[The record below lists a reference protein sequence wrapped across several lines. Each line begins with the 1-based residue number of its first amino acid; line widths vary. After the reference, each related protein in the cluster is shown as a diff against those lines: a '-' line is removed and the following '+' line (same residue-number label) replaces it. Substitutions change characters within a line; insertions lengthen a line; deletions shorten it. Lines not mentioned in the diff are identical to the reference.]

1 MISAMQEQ
9 VLRYIRERNLV
20 VPGDR
25 VMVAVS
31 GGADSVALLRLLLE
45 LRAEL
50 GIVLAAAHFN
60 HGLRGGNS
68 DADEQFVVDLAK
80 RLDLD
85 LFVGRGSVSEHAV
98 AKRIGLEAAGREL
111 RYQWLTRLA
120 IKNRFERV
128 ATAHTVDDQAET
140 VLLKFL
146 RGAGTKGLAGIYP
159 EMIRDQEQGA
169 RFVRPLLS
177 SARSELEAYLTSIGQ
192 PWRED
197 ESNLDP
203 RFRRNRVRHEL
214 LPLLERDYNPNLRQA
229 LSEAAEIS
237 RGEEEYWAGV
247 AGAVL
252 QQLGADRHRLPLA
265 GFAELGPAFQRRVL
279 KYFLEGARIEPDFE
293 HIEWLRRCALAE
305 VQGAELSDAWSAQ
318 REGNCLVLKQSQP
331 SEQASGGYEY
341 RLPVPG
347 KAAIPELGCVLRI
360 VPVPAAFAA
369 VANPGMLLKAGLTGP
384 ELLVR
389 NWQPGDRYQPAYRG
403 SEEKLKRLFAE
414 RKIPADERPL
424 WPVVLKGAEIVWVR
438 GLPIA
443 EAYCWRAGDGDALQI
458 ECVAAEQR

>member
-9 VLRYIRERNLV
+9 VLQYIRERKLI

-25 VMVAVS
+25 VLVAVS

-60 HGLRGGNS
+60 HGLRGENS
-68 DADEQFVVDLAK
+68 DADERFVVDLGE
-80 RLDLD
+80 RFELDF
-85 LFVGRGSVSEHAV
+85 FVGRGQVSEHAA
-98 AKRIGLEAAGREL
+98 AKRISLEAAGREL

-120 IKNRFERV
+120 MEHRFERV
-128 ATAHTVDDQAET
+128 ATAHTLDDQAET

-159 EMIRDQEQGA
+159 EMVRSEEPQV
-169 RFVRPLLS
+169 RFVRPLLNCT
-177 SARSELEAYLTSIGQ
+177 RSELETYLTSIEQ

-197 ESNLDP
+197 ETNLDP

-237 RGEEEYWAGV
+237 RAEEEYWVDV
-247 AGAVL
+247 AGAAL
-252 QQLGADRHRLPLA
+252 ERLDADRHSLPLS
-265 GFAELGPAFQRRVL
+265 GFATFGLALQRRVL
-279 KYFLEGARIEPDFE
+279 KYFLELADIELDFE
-293 HIEWLRRCALAE
+293 HIASLRSCALGE
-305 VQGAELSDAWSAQ
+305 VPRTELSSGWWAQ
-318 REGNCLVLKQSQP
+318 RDGNCLVLKQAAQG
-331 SEQASGGYEY
+331 EQAPGGYEY

-347 KAAIPELGCVLRI
+347 EVAVPEIGCVLRI
-360 VPVPAAFAA
+360 VPIPSAFAA
-369 VANPGMLLKAGLTGP
+369 EGDPGTLLNASLVGP
-384 ELLVR
+384 ELGVR
-389 NWQPGDRYQPAYRG
+389 NWRPGDRYQPAHSG

-414 RKIPADERPL
+414 KKVPASDRPL
-424 WPVVLKGAEIVWVR
+424 WPVVLKAADIVWVR
-438 GLPIA
+438 GLAVA
-443 EAYCWRAGDGDALQI
+443 EGYCWRAGDGDAFRI
-458 ECVAAEQR
+458 ECIAS